1 MSKFRRRLNKEEG
14 FTLVELLI
22 VVAILGFL
30 IAIAVPRM
38 SGIAD
43 DARQRAIEAN
53 KRTLVSA
60 ATMWYAQNP
69 GQSTT
74 WTGKDDGSEGW
85 ENYLQEW
92 PTGPDG
98 VSYEVK
104 IEANGS
110 VEVTV
115 DDVNDKATSS

>member
-22 VVAILGFL
+22 VIAILGIL
-30 IAIAVPRM
+30 IALAVPRM
-38 SGIAD
+38 SGISD
-43 DARQRAIEAN
+43 SARDRAIEAN

-69 GQSTT
+69 GGTAT
-74 WTGKDDGSEGW
+74 WTGQSGEGW
-85 ENYLQEW
+85 EPYLQEY
-92 PTGPDG
+92 PTGPGG
-98 VSYEVK
+98 VSYSVT

-110 VEVTV
+110 ITVT
-115 DDVNDKATSS
+115 TS

>member
-22 VVAILGFL
+22 VVAILGIL
-30 IAIAVPRM
+30 IALAVPRM
-38 SGIAD
+38 SGISD
-43 DARQRAIEAN
+43 DARKRAIEAN

-60 ATMWYAQNP
+60 ATMWYAQHP
-69 GQSTT
+69 GDTAT
-74 WTGKDDGSEGW
+74 WTGNKGQGW
-85 ENYLQEW
+85 EEVLQEY
-92 PTGPDG
+92 PTGPGD

-110 VEVTV
+110 ITVTT
-115 DDVNDKATSS
+115 KTPEKK

>member
-22 VVAILGFL
+22 VVAILGIL

-38 SGIAD
+38 SGISNV
-43 DARQRAIEAN
+43 ARDKAIEAN

-69 GQSTT
+69 GRSANWNNT
-74 WTGKDDGSEGW
+74 SEGW
-85 ENYLQEW
+85 KPYLQEW
-92 PTGPDG
+92 PSGPDG
-98 VSYEVK
+98 VTYSVK
-104 IEANGS
+104 IEADGS
-110 VEVTV
+110 ITVTT
-115 DDVNDKATSS
+115 NP

>member
-38 SGIAD
+38 SGISES
-43 DARQRAIEAN
+43 ARERAIEAN

-69 GQSTT
+69 GDSVT
-74 WTGKDDGSEGW
+74 WNGTDGERTRRCF
-85 ENYLQEW
+85 L
-92 PTGPDG
+92 
-98 VSYEVK
+98 
-104 IEANGS
+104 
-110 VEVTV
+110 
-115 DDVNDKATSS
+115 

>member
-43 DARQRAIEAN
+43 DARDRAIEAN

-69 GQSTT
+69 GNKAEWDGTPGQS
-74 WTGKDDGSEGW
+74 W
-85 ENYLQEW
+85 EDYLQEW

-104 IEANGS
+104 IGTDGS
-110 VEVTV
+110 VTVTV
-115 DDVNDKATSS
+115 EDDNSN

>member
-43 DARQRAIEAN
+43 NARKRAIEAN

-69 GQSTT
+69 GNGTS
-74 WTGKDDGSEGW
+74 WSGKDGEGW
-85 ENYLQEW
+85 KDYLQEW

-104 IEANGS
+104 IGTDGS
-110 VEVTV
+110 VTVTV
-115 DDVNDKATSS
+115 KDVNDNVTSN

>member
-22 VVAILGFL
+22 VIAILGIL
-30 IAIAVPRM
+30 IALAVPRM
-38 SGIAD
+38 SGITDGAKD
-43 DARQRAIEAN
+43 RAIEAN

-69 GQSTT
+69 GKSTN
-74 WTGKDDGSEGW
+74 WTSGTKDGENGW
-85 ENYLQEW
+85 GAYLQEW

-98 VSYEVK
+98 VSYEVD
-104 IEANGS
+104 IQANGS
-110 VEVTV
+110 ITVT
-115 DDVNDKATSS
+115 TTP

>member
-22 VVAILGFL
+22 VVAILGIL
-30 IAIAVPRM
+30 IALAVPRM
-38 SGIAD
+38 SGISD
-43 DARQRAIEAN
+43 DARKRAIEAN

-69 GQSTT
+69 GKAAT

-85 ENYLQEW
+85 EPYLQEY
-92 PTGPDG
+92 PTGPGG
-98 VSYEVK
+98 VSYSVT
-104 IEANGS
+104 ISANGS
-110 VEVTV
+110 ITVTH
-115 DDVNDKATSS
+115 K

>member
-38 SGIAD
+38 SGISD
-43 DARQRAIEAN
+43 DARKRAIEAN
-53 KRTLVSA
+53 ERTLVSA

-69 GQSTT
+69 GGTAT
-74 WTGKDDGSEGW
+74 WSGKPGEGWEPYLQEYPTGPGGVSYTVEIKDDGSI
-85 ENYLQEW
+85 
-92 PTGPDG
+92 T
-98 VSYEVK
+98 
-104 IEANGS
+104 
-110 VEVTV
+110 VT
-115 DDVNDKATSS
+115 TS

>member
-14 FTLVELLI
+14 FTLIELLI

-38 SGIAD
+38 SGISE
-43 DARQRAIEAN
+43 DARNRAIEAN

-69 GQSTT
+69 GQSDT
-74 WTGKDDGSEGW
+74 WTEKSGDWAD
-85 ENYLQEW
+85 YLQEY
-92 PTGPDG
+92 PTGPGG

-104 IEANGS
+104 IEADGS
-110 VEVTV
+110 ITV
-115 DDVNDKATSS
+115 TSSADTSSDGSSN

>member
-22 VVAILGFL
+22 VIAILGIL
-30 IAIAVPRM
+30 IALAVPRM
-38 SGIAD
+38 SGISD
-43 DARQRAIEAN
+43 SARDRAIEAN

-69 GQSTT
+69 GRSTT
-74 WTGKDDGSEGW
+74 WTGASGQGW
-85 ENYLQEW
+85 EPYLQEW
-92 PTGPDG
+92 PTGPEG
-98 VSYEVK
+98 VSYSVT

-110 VEVTV
+110 ITVT
-115 DDVNDKATSS
+115 NS

>member
-22 VVAILGFL
+22 VIAILGIL
-30 IAIAVPRM
+30 IALAVPRM
-38 SGIAD
+38 SGISEGAKD
-43 DARQRAIEAN
+43 RAIEAN

-69 GQSTT
+69 GGTAS
-74 WTGKDDGSEGW
+74 WSGAAGEGW
-85 ENYLQEW
+85 EPYLQEY
-92 PTGPDG
+92 PTGPGG
-98 VSYEVK
+98 VSYQVK

-110 VEVTV
+110 ISVTA
-115 DDVNDKATSS
+115 K